1 MIENKIENKRFFTK
15 EDLCEF
21 FNTTRKTLYKILKSN
36 GFPLPICNRWSRVAV
51 EEWVKEKSKNNTQNK
66 EVEKDDEYLG

>member
-1 MIENKIENKRFFTK
+1 MIENKRFLTK
-15 EDLCEF
+15 EDLCEY
-21 FNTTRKTLYKILKSN
+21 FNTTRKTLHKILKLN
-36 GFPLPICNRWSRVAV
+36 GFPLPICNKWSRDAV